1 MPLCVRS
8 EGPPLVPDPTMSPDD
23 KFHHVICKA
32 TTGHLGLG
40 LLAMLV
46 VGTSAA

>member
-8 EGPPLVPDPTMSPDD
+8 KGPRLVPEPTMSLDD
-23 KFHHVICKA
+23 DTFHVICKA
-32 TTGHLGLG
+32 TAGHLGLG